1 MKLRRHAA
9 DPDAAIG
16 SAAASRSDTVSA
28 IVVDA
33 APPPQNLTA
42 RHYGDWVYVVADL
55 PDGPT
60 LLRSVVKLDPDRW
73 LVPGST
79 MRITH
84 DPAEAN
90 EVHAFEVDW
99 DSVATIRDRV
109 AAGDPVLV
117 DPRGAR
123 QAALD
128 ARRAA
133 RVGFG
138 DRPGDVASRVDQ
150 PALGAPMTGA
160 LSPHPHL
167 DSSTWS
173 AACDRALQAAASI
186 PASGGT
192 RGVVVLVAMRIVL
205 RSIGHHLDGTP
216 AASEHGDAGAG
227 PERSM
232 RGNEA
237 VFAVHL
243 PGRAPR
249 ALFVEHFQSPRDKR
263 VTTEPALYPW
273 LPAIVADDESGFE
286 VVWDEVGD
294 TMEQVAGIAQSQM
307 AAKQATAQS
316 IVDAYEHGGG
326 AADPAAGAH
335 AMQAK
340 MQELYGDN
348 PQFQKAQAEAARR
361 QAAGSPAPAA
371 PPDATPDDDGVP
383 DAVRTAA
390 ATVAAQLEKMPKSMR
405 KMVID
410 QTRQS
415 FEALP
420 PEMRDA
426 YLEAYRAAGV
436 PI

>member
-9 DPDAAIG
+9 DPGAAREP
-16 SAAASRSDTVSA
+16 AATSRSETVSA

-60 LLRSVVKLDPDRW
+60 LLRSVVKLDADRW
-73 LVPGST
+73 LVPGT
-79 MRITH
+79 TVRITH

-90 EVHAFEVDW
+90 AIHAFEVDW
-99 DSVATIRDRV
+99 DSVAPIRDRV
-109 AAGDPVLV
+109 AAGDPVLT
-117 DPRGAR
+117 DPRAAR

-128 ARRAA
+128 ARRSA

-138 DRPGDVASRVDQ
+138 DRPGGVLSRVDQ
-150 PALGAPMTGA
+150 PAVGAPMTGT

-167 DSSTWS
+167 DSSPWS
-173 AACDRALQAAASI
+173 AACDGALQEAAST
-186 PASGGT
+186 PGSGGR
-192 RGVVVLVAMRIVL
+192 RGVAVLVAMRIVL

-237 VFAVHL
+237 VFAVYL

-273 LPAIVADDESGFE
+273 LPAIVADDGSSFE

-294 TMEQVAGIAQSQM
+294 TMQQVAGVAQSQM
-307 AAKQATAQS
+307 AAKQETAQS
-316 IVDAYEHGGG
+316 IVDAYEQGGG
-326 AADPAAGAH
+326 AADPAAGAY

-340 MQELYGDN
+340 MQELYGDD
-348 PQFQKAQAEAARR
+348 PHFQQVQAEAQARR
-361 QAAGSPAPAA
+361 DEAAQ
-371 PPDATPDDDGVP
+371 
-383 DAVRTAA
+383 RAA
-390 ATVAAQLEKMPKSMR
+390 ATPVPSAAAGVPKEARVAAASLAAQLERIPKSMR
-405 KMVID
+405 KTVVD
-410 QTRQS
+410 QTRQGL
-415 FEALP
+415 EALP

-426 YLEAYRAAGV
+426 YIEMYRSMGV
-436 PI
+436 PL

>member
-1 MKLRRHAA
+1 MKLRRNASAPEEAA
-9 DPDAAIG
+9 
-16 SAAASRSDTVSA
+16 TVPA

-55 PDGPT
+55 RDGPT

-73 LVPGST
+73 LVPGT
-79 MRITH
+79 KVRIAH
-84 DPAEAN
+84 DPADAN
-90 EVHAFEVDW
+90 AVHAFEVDW
-99 DSVATIRDRV
+99 GSVAPIRDRV
-109 AAGDPVLV
+109 AANDPVLT
-117 DPRGAR
+117 DPRAAR

-128 ARRAA
+128 ARRDAL
-133 RVGFG
+133 VGFG
-138 DRPGDVASRVDQ
+138 ERPGGPLSRRD
-150 PALGAPMTGA
+150 PAAVSAPMTGT

-173 AACDRALQAAASI
+173 DAFDEALQHAASM
-186 PASGGT
+186 PAAEGR
-192 RGVVVLVAMRIVL
+192 RGVVVLAAMRIVL

-243 PGRAPR
+243 PGRTPR

-273 LPAIVADDESGFE
+273 LPAIVADDGSSFE

-294 TMEQVAGIAQSQM
+294 TMEQVAGIAQSQL

-316 IVDAYEHGGG
+316 IRDAYEHGGG
-326 AADPAAGAH
+326 AADPASGAY

-348 PQFQKAQAEAARR
+348 PQFQQAQAEAARR
-361 QAAGSPAPAA
+361 RAAGPPPAA
-371 PPDATPDDDGVP
+371 ADAAPESDDAVP

-390 ATVAAQLEKMPKSMR
+390 ATVAAQLDKMPKSMR
-405 KMVID
+405 KVVID

-415 FEALP
+415 FDALP
-420 PEMRDA
+420 PEVRDA